1 MSAEW
6 KTTTRCYE
14 GEITIFDLFAT
25 LLIILTIAS
34 YALGA
39 LLGRI
44 SKKASYSF
52 GITGSIFGIILSLST
67 LLFAGHST
75 EINLWKITKS
85 SSFEFVISPFNSY
98 FLLISCCVWLGT
110 CVYSFRYDDDYTG
123 WLSSLL
129 VLTMLSMVIIIL
141 SGDAISFL
149 IGWESMTIS
158 SFFMILQGK
167 GNPDGIRKAAYLF
180 LAFGEASTVFVMLAF
195 AGMFGTVGSFNF
207 IAAKSQPYASGPIAT
222 WIFITALIG
231 FGLKMGIAPFHI
243 SEWLP
248 IAHSSAPTNA
258 SAILSATLT
267 LMGVYGFI
275 TVISHL
281 SQYDLW
287 WGWIALIIGGISALL
302 GALFASV
309 SEHTKGLPAYST
321 IENNGLIVLAIGA
334 YILASYYHLFLLSDF
349 ALIAALYHAFS
360 HSISKASLFLIMGWI
375 SKVKGSF
382 DLNSIQNLVQTYDGK
397 TKKATNLS
405 GIITILSLAAMPPL
419 AGFVSEWM
427 ILEVLFQSFR
437 FGDTSSQIIGILV
450 GAIAALAAGIIIVAM
465 TKAYGFGILSY
476 RSTSTTARAKS
487 SKDEDSSRELER
499 SSSPIR
505 TSFYYFLILIVGIG
519 VVAPGIFFLASNSTF
534 QILKVRA
541 FDSFV
546 TGLLGV
552 PAYFVIL
559 SGKPFGGFSPT
570 FTAIIMAILL
580 IVPFLISRIGTKWK
594 VRRTYGWFAGGDQP
608 SDPAEI
614 YNSFGYSTPIRIML
628 NFVFRTKETIVQ
640 IGTNV
645 VRPVILS
652 PEEYFVELEVLD
664 VFKRFYDLLAK
675 FALSLST
682 NTAKKVMPGRLGLYL
697 LYIMVAFI
705 FVLVYILLMIIGGSS

>member
-1 MSAEW
+1 
-6 KTTTRCYE
+6 
-14 GEITIFDLFAT
+14 
-25 LLIILTIAS
+25 
-34 YALGA
+34 
-39 LLGRI
+39 
-44 SKKASYSF
+44 
-52 GITGSIFGIILSLST
+52 
-67 LLFAGHST
+67 
-75 EINLWKITKS
+75 
-85 SSFEFVISPFNSY
+85 
-98 FLLISCCVWLGT
+98 VWLGT
-110 CVYSFRYDDDYTG
+110 CIYSFRYDDDYCKG
-123 WLSSLL
+123 LSSLL
-129 VLTMLSMVIIIL
+129 VLTMLSMVIIML
-141 SGDAISFL
+141 SGDAVSFL
-149 IGWESMTIS
+149 IGWESMTIA

-195 AGMFGTVGSFNF
+195 AGLYGTFGSFNF
-207 IAAKSQPYASGPIAT
+207 LAVSSQSSASGPIAA
-222 WIFITALIG
+222 WIFVTALIG

-275 TVISHL
+275 TIISHL

-334 YILASYYHLFLLSDF
+334 YMLASHYHLVLLADF
-349 ALIAALYHAFS
+349 ALVAALYHAFS

-382 DLNSIQNLVQTYDGK
+382 DLNSTQNLVLTVSN
-397 TKKATNLS
+397 KKSRIVTNLS
-405 GIITILSLAAMPPL
+405 GIVTILSLAAMPTL

-437 FGDTSSQIIGILV
+437 FGDTSSQIIGTLV

-465 TKAYGFGILSY
+465 TKAYGFGILSSGI
-476 RSTSTTARAKS
+476 RTTPLTSKTNR
-487 SKDEDSSRELER
+487 KDKDGSEQTSN
-499 SSSPIR
+499 SSSPISV
-505 TSFYYFLILIVGIG
+505 SFSYFLILIVIIG
-519 VVAPGIFFLASNSTF
+519 VVAPGIFFLASNSTLE
-534 QILKVRA
+534 ILKVRA

-570 FTAIIMAILL
+570 FTAIFMVCFL
-580 IVPFLISRIGTKWK
+580 IVPFVISRFGTKWS
-594 VRRTYGWFAGGDQP
+594 VRRTYGWFSGADQP
-608 SDPAEI
+608 SNPADL

-628 NFVFRTKETIVQ
+628 SFVFRTKETIVQ
-640 IGTNV
+640 IGTHI

-664 VFKRFYDLLAK
+664 VFKQFYDILTK
-675 FALSLST
+675 FALSLSY
-682 NTAKKVMPGRLGLYL
+682 NMARKVMPGKLGLYL
-697 LYIMVAFI
+697 IYIMAAFI
-705 FVLVYILLMIIGGSS
+705 FVLLYILLVVM

>member
-1 MSAEW
+1 
-6 KTTTRCYE
+6 
-14 GEITIFDLFAT
+14 
-25 LLIILTIAS
+25 
-34 YALGA
+34 
-39 LLGRI
+39 
-44 SKKASYSF
+44 
-52 GITGSIFGIILSLST
+52 
-67 LLFAGHST
+67 
-75 EINLWKITKS
+75 
-85 SSFEFVISPFNSY
+85 
-98 FLLISCCVWLGT
+98 VWLGT
-110 CVYSFRYDDDYTG
+110 CIYSSRYDDDYSKG
-123 WLSSLL
+123 LSSLFI
-129 VLTMLSMVIIIL
+129 LTMLSMVIIIL

-149 IGWESMTIS
+149 IGWESMTIA

-195 AGMFGTVGSFNF
+195 AGMYGTFGSFNF
-207 IAAKSQPYASGPIAT
+207 LTVSSQLSASGPLAA
-222 WIFITALIG
+222 WIFVTALIG

-267 LMGVYGFI
+267 LMGVFGFI
-275 TVISHL
+275 TIISHI

-321 IENNGLIVLAIGA
+321 IENNGLIVVAIGA
-334 YILASYYHLFLLSDF
+334 YMLASHYHLVLLADF

-382 DLNSIQNLVQTYDGK
+382 DLNSTQSLVLTISKK
-397 TKKATNLS
+397 TRIATNLS
-405 GIITILSLAAMPPL
+405 GIITILSLAAMPAL

-437 FGDTSSQIIGILV
+437 FGDTTSQIIGILV

-465 TKAYGFGILSY
+465 TKAYGFGISSGRTTPLASKTN
-476 RSTSTTARAKS
+476 RNDNDGSKQTSN
-487 SKDEDSSRELER
+487 
-499 SSSPIR
+499 SSPPVSA
-505 TSFYYFLILIVGIG
+505 SFSYFLILIVVIG
-519 VVAPGIFFLASNSTF
+519 VAAPSIFFLASSSAL
-534 QILKVRA
+534 QILKVRT

-570 FTAIIMAILL
+570 FTAIFMVCLL
-580 IVPFLISRIGTKWK
+580 IVPFIISRLGTKWS
-594 VRRTYGWFAGGDQP
+594 VRRTYGWFSGADQP
-608 SDPAEI
+608 SNPADL

-628 NFVFRTKETIVQ
+628 SFVFRTKETIAQ
-640 IGTNV
+640 IGTNI

-664 VFKRFYDLLAK
+664 VFKQFYDVLAK
-675 FALSLST
+675 FSLSLSS
-682 NTAKKVMPGRLGLYL
+682 NMARRVMPGKLGLYL
-697 LYIMVAFI
+697 IYIMAAFI
-705 FVLVYILLMIIGGSS
+705 FVLLYILLVVI

>member
-1 MSAEW
+1 
-6 KTTTRCYE
+6 
-14 GEITIFDLFAT
+14 
-25 LLIILTIAS
+25 LI
-34 YALGA
+34 
-39 LLGRI
+39 
-44 SKKASYSF
+44 
-52 GITGSIFGIILSLST
+52 
-67 LLFAGHST
+67 GHGT
-75 EINLWKITKS
+75 EFSLWKITKTS
-85 SSFEFVISPFNSY
+85 FFEFVITPLSAY
-98 FLLISCCVWLGT
+98 FLLISCFVWLGT
-110 CVYSFRYDDDYTG
+110 CVYSFRYDDDYSKG
-123 WLSSLL
+123 LSSLL
-129 VLTMLSMVIIIL
+129 VLTMLSIVVIML
-141 SGDAISFL
+141 SGDAVSFL
-149 IGWESMTIS
+149 IGWESMTIA

-180 LAFGEASTVFVMLAF
+180 LAFGEASTVFVMLSF
-195 AGMFGTVGSFNF
+195 AGLYGTFGTFNF
-207 IAAKSQPYASGPIAT
+207 LAISSLYASGPIAA
-222 WIFITALIG
+222 WIFVTALIG

-275 TVISHL
+275 TILSHI

-287 WGWIALIIGGISALL
+287 WGWIALIVGGISSLL

-321 IENNGLIVLAIGA
+321 IENNGLIVVAIGA
-334 YILASYYHLFLLSDF
+334 YLLASHYHLVLLADF

-382 DLNSIQNLVQTYDGK
+382 DLSSAHSHVVTVFNKK
-397 TKKATNLS
+397 TRIVTNLS
-405 GIITILSLAAMPPL
+405 GIVTILSLAAMPVL

-450 GAIAALAAGIIIVAM
+450 GAISALAAGIIIVAM
-465 TKAYGFGILSY
+465 TKAYGFGISSGRTTLLASNTN
-476 RSTSTTARAKS
+476 RNDNDGSKQTSN
-487 SKDEDSSRELER
+487 
-499 SSSPIR
+499 SSSPI
-505 TSFYYFLILIVGIG
+505 SAFSYFLILIVVIG
-519 VVAPGIFFLASNSTF
+519 VAAPGIFFLASNSTL

-570 FTAIIMAILL
+570 FTAIFMVFLL
-580 IVPFLISRIGTKWK
+580 IVPIAISRFGTKWS
-594 VRRTYGWFAGGDQP
+594 VRRTYGWFSGADQP
-608 SDPAEI
+608 SDPADL

-628 NFVFRTKETIVQ
+628 SFVFRTKETIAQ
-640 IGTNV
+640 IGTSI

-664 VFKRFYDLLAK
+664 VFKQFYDVLAK
-675 FALSLST
+675 FALCLSS
-682 NTAKKVMPGRLGLYL
+682 NMARRVMPGKLGLYL
-697 LYIMVAFI
+697 IYIMAAFI
-705 FVLVYILLMIIGGSS
+705 FVLLYILLAVI

>member
-1 MSAEW
+1 MATLAS
-6 KTTTRCYE
+6 
-14 GEITIFDLFAT
+14 FAT
-25 LLIILTIAS
+25 GT
-34 YALGA
+34 
-39 LLGRI
+39 LLGRT

-52 GITGSIFGIILSLST
+52 GIIGSICGIILSLAI
-67 LLFAGHST
+67 LLLIGHGT
-75 EINLWKITKS
+75 EFSLWKITKT
-85 SSFEFVISPFNSY
+85 SSFEFVISPFSAY
-98 FLLISCCVWLGT
+98 FLLISCFVWLGT
-110 CVYSFRYDDDYTG
+110 CVYSFRYDDDYSKG
-123 WLSSLL
+123 LSSLL
-129 VLTMLSMVIIIL
+129 TLTMLSMVIIIL
-141 SGDAISFL
+141 SGDAVSFL
-149 IGWESMTIS
+149 IGWESMTIA

-195 AGMFGTVGSFNF
+195 AGLYGTFGSFNF
-207 IAAKSQPYASGPIAT
+207 LAVSSQLSASGPIAA
-222 WIFITALIG
+222 WIFVTALIG

-275 TVISHL
+275 AIISHL

-287 WGWIALIIGGISALL
+287 WGWIALIVGGISALL

-334 YILASYYHLFLLSDF
+334 YMLASHYHLVLLADF

-360 HSISKASLFLIMGWI
+360 HSISKASLFLIMGWV

-382 DLNSIQNLVQTYDGK
+382 DLNSTQNLVLTVSN
-397 TKKATNLS
+397 KKSRIVTNLS
-405 GIITILSLAAMPPL
+405 GIVTILSLAAMPAL

-437 FGDTSSQIIGILV
+437 FGDTSSQIIGTLV

-465 TKAYGFGILSY
+465 TKAYGFGILSSGI
-476 RSTSTTARAKS
+476 RTTPLTSKTNR
-487 SKDEDSSRELER
+487 KDKDGSEQTSD
-499 SSSPIR
+499 SSSPISA
-505 TSFYYFLILIVGIG
+505 SFSYFLILIVIIG
-519 VVAPGIFFLASNSTF
+519 VAAPAIFFLASNSTLE
-534 QILKVRA
+534 ILKVRA

-570 FTAIIMAILL
+570 FTAIFMVCLL
-580 IVPFLISRIGTKWK
+580 IVPFVISRFGTKWS
-594 VRRTYGWFAGGDQP
+594 VRRTYGWFSGADQP
-608 SDPAEI
+608 SNPADL

-628 NFVFRTKETIVQ
+628 SFVFRTKETIAQ
-640 IGTNV
+640 IGTNI

-664 VFKRFYDLLAK
+664 VFKQFYDVLAK
-675 FALSLST
+675 FALSLSS
-682 NTAKKVMPGRLGLYL
+682 NMAKRVMPGKLGLYL
-697 LYIMVAFI
+697 IYIMAAFI
-705 FVLVYILLMIIGGSS
+705 FVLLYILLVVM